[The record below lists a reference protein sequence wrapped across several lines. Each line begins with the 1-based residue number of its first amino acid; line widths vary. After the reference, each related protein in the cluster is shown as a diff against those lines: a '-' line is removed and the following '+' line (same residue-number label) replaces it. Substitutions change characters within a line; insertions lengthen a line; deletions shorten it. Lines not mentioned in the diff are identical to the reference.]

1 MKSKDLHN
9 IVLSKYQNGD
19 APTKICRD
27 LNGGISLATVKRW
40 CQMIR
45 RTGSIELPGTHGG
58 PRIVRTKENIQKVKS
73 RVRRKKGVSARKLSV
88 ELGISATSVRRI
100 LKIDLG
106 LKPYKKVI
114 EPSLSD
120 DQKIKRKKFA
130 NWVRNNFRKEETMR
144 ILFSHEKFFD
154 IDGVYNSQNDRVWVV
169 DRADADEKGGIQQRR
184 KFPQKV
190 MVWLVACSK
199 GITPL
204 VILDEGTVDHNCYI
218 KKVLP
223 VALKYGNKVFGDDWI
238 FQQDGA
244 KPHQHHLTQKWCQEN
259 FPSFIDKDHWPPNS
273 PDLNPLDYS
282 IWDEFANVIDW
293 NKVKSKA
300 TLIQQLKSSV
310 KKIRESVVVESCTS
324 WTNRLYRMSQNDG
337 NYLH

>member
-1 MKSKDLHN
+1 MKSKDLQN

-19 APTKICRD
+19 TPTKICRD
-27 LNGGISLATVKRW
+27 LNGGISLVTVKRW
-40 CQMIR
+40 YQMIR
-45 RTGSIELPGTHGG
+45 PTGSIELSGTHGG
-58 PRIVRTKENIQKVKS
+58 PRIIRTKENILKVKN
-73 RVRRKKGVSARKLSV
+73 RLRRKTGVSARKLSMKF
-88 ELGISATSVRRI
+88 GISATSVRQI

-114 EPSLSD
+114 KPSLSD

-130 NWVRNNFRKEETMR
+130 NWVGNNFRKEETMR
-144 ILFSHEKFFD
+144 ILFSNEKFFD
-154 IDGVYNSQNDRVWVV
+154 INGVYNSQNDRVWAV

-190 MVWLVACSK
+190 MVWLGACFK

-204 VILDEGTVDHNCYI
+204 VILDSGTVDHDYYI

-244 KPHQHHLTQKWCQEN
+244 TPHSHHLTQKWCQEN
-259 FPSFIDKDHWPPNS
+259 FPSFIVKDHWPPN
-273 PDLNPLDYS
+273 N
-282 IWDEFANVIDW
+282 
-293 NKVKSKA
+293 
-300 TLIQQLKSSV
+300 
-310 KKIRESVVVESCTS
+310 
-324 WTNRLYRMSQNDG
+324 
-337 NYLH
+337 